1 MGRSLSK
8 TLVVLGSAASLAACG
23 APADSQESTERTSEA
38 VCAESYDWHDFP
50 NGMQCVGAVDGF
62 FQAHFGVGLPA
73 LCQYPTQNGC
83 QSCGACEFWEA
94 NAPNPSVW
102 DRMSSGTPQLFDM
115 IVYPPVNGN
124 AYGHVAVVDHV
135 SGSTVYVMDDN
146 YIAYQTKA
154 SCPHTVSWGAYG
166 WYRLKSLA
174 DKPPQGWLDS
184 ADCKQISGW
193 AYDPDTP
200 NQSIDVDFYLGGPA
214 GSGAPGVRWAASV
227 HRMDLC
233 AAIGTCDHGYVVP
246 APLGLMDGTPH
257 DVYPYGIDSSGNGDN
272 PLLQGAPKS
281 FTCPPPGIPYQPAV
295 KRHVTDS
302 TVFAAWSFRPVTD
315 LAHLADAT
323 LDPIPP
329 AVDIPAA
336 PKLVTPD
343 DGSAGVFIVDGS
355 LLRHVQDPPSM
366 TAWHFDG
373 SALAKIPAAQF
384 HAMTQGLPW
393 PETPFLAQ
401 GSGPAIYMIDVT
413 AAPDGGAPTEGG
425 PGTPDA
431 GGSAVE
437 AGGDDGSTWAN
448 GDGSGQG
455 SGCAIATLT
464 SAPPAPPTLLLVGL
478 AGLLAIRRTRP
489 RS

>member
-1 MGRSLSK
+1 MMRHISRTMILSACA
-8 TLVVLGSAASLAACG
+8 TVLPACG
-23 APADSQESTERTSEA
+23 APGTSQESTEITSEA

-50 NGMQCVGAVDGF
+50 NGMQCAGAVDAF
-62 FQAHFGVGLPA
+62 FQSHFGVGLPA

-135 SGSTVYVMDDN
+135 GGASVYVMDDN
-146 YIAYQTKA
+146 YVAYQTKA
-154 SCPHTVSWGAYG
+154 SCPHTVSWAAYG

-193 AYDPDTP
+193 TYDPETP
-200 NQSIDVDFYLGGPA
+200 NQAIDVDIYLGGPA
-214 GSGAPGVRWAASV
+214 GSGAPGVHSSASV
-227 HRMDLC
+227 HRTDLC
-233 AAIGTCDHGYVVP
+233 AAIGTCDHGYVLP
-246 APLGLMDGTPH
+246 TPLGLMDGKGH

-281 FTCPPPGIPYQPAV
+281 FMCAAPAIPYEPAV
-295 KRHVTDS
+295 KRHVADS
-302 TVFAAWSFRPVTD
+302 AVYGAWRFDAITD
-315 LAHLADAT
+315 LAHLPDAT
-323 LDPIPP
+323 LAPIPQD
-329 AVDIPAA
+329 ADIPAA

-343 DGSAGVFIVDGS
+343 DGSAGVFLVDGNV
-355 LLRHVQDPPSM
+355 LRHVQDPPSV

-401 GSGPAIYMIDVT
+401 GSGPAIYMLDVT
-413 AAPDGGAPTEGG
+413 TATLDAGAPAEGG
-425 PGTPDA
+425 TGVNTDA
-431 GGSAVE
+431 GGSSE
-437 AGGDDGSTWAN
+437 GGTWAS
-448 GDGSGQG
+448 GDGAGQG
-455 SGCAIATLT
+455 GGCAITSRT
-464 SAPPAPPTLLLVGL
+464 SARSPSNWLLLGL
-478 AGLLAIRRTRP
+478 MGLLIGRRAR
-489 RS
+489 RLG